1 MGTLTFLD
9 DTVSGLPGSGSSSGT
24 IIGVPDVNNNYTFN
38 PFATTGTFAA
48 SAIVSDAGGT
58 NDVTLR
64 LIFSDGTSAAAD
76 GVDDGMTLF
85 HYQGGSF
92 VKDAGTW
99 HGVGGSYVARTQ
111 GGTIFSTGGTDSTA
125 AQVEGWLQT
134 MYIIGWD
141 FNDVFRIALKGGSS
155 AGFPAANPTYTQTY
169 TIACFVQGTMIGTPA
184 GERPVEALQ
193 AGDLVTTLDG
203 SAKKVKWIGH
213 RAYEAEFGA
222 SEAFVRPVLFRAGSL
237 GGGLPTR
244 DLKVSPQ
251 HAMLIDGVMVPAG
264 ALVNGGSI
272 LRDTAVSDV
281 TYFHVE
287 LDSHE
292 AIFAEGAA
300 TETFVDHNS
309 RAIFDNADEYGM
321 LYGNATTEVPQIA
334 RLEEGF
340 QLAAIRATL
349 AGIASIPAKP
359 AAGQLQGNLER
370 LEDGMLTGWV
380 IDSAGA
386 DAVEAEVLV
395 GGEVVARVVANR
407 YRADLDQAGLGGG
420 RGGFTVALSA
430 AVDSL
435 AQVSLRR
442 VADSAMLTGAVL
454 EVATV

>member
-9 DTVSGLPGSGSSSGT
+9 DTIIGLPGTGSTTTSL
-24 IIGVPDVNNNYTFN
+24 IVAPDGNNNYTFN
-38 PFATTGTFAA
+38 PFATTGSFAA
-48 SAIVSDAGGT
+48 SAVVSDAGGT
-58 NDVTLR
+58 ADVTLR
-64 LIFSDGTSAAAD
+64 LIFSDSANPGTD
-76 GVDDGMTLF
+76 GNDDGMTLF
-85 HYQGGSF
+85 NYVGGSF
-92 VKDAGTW
+92 VQNAGTW
-99 HGVGGSYVARTQ
+99 QGVGGSYAAVAQ
-111 GGTIFSTGGTDSTA
+111 GSTFFSTGSTNNTA
-125 AQVEGWLQT
+125 QQVEGWLQT
-134 MYIIGWD
+134 LYVIGWD
-141 FNDVFRIALKGGSS
+141 INDTFRLQIRGMSSLGVAGS
-155 AGFPAANPTYTQTY
+155 TYIQTY
-169 TIACFVQGTMIGTPA
+169 TIACFMQGTMIGTPA
-184 GERPVEALQ
+184 GERSVEALQ

-213 RAYEAEFGA
+213 RTYEAEFGA
-222 SEAFVRPVLFRAGSL
+222 GEAFVRPVLFRAGSL

-264 ALVNGGSI
+264 ALVNGVSI
-272 LRDTAVSDV
+272 VRDTTLADV

-309 RAIFDNADEYGM
+309 RAMFDNADEHSL
-321 LYGNATTEVPQIA
+321 LYGNAATDVQQIA

-349 AGIASIPAKP
+349 ADIAGIPAMP
-359 AAGQLQGNLER
+359 TAGKLQGNLER

-386 DAVEAEVLV
+386 DAVEAEMLV

-420 RGGFTVALSA
+420 RGGFTVALPGS
-430 AVDSL
+430 VDSL

-442 VADSAMLTGAVL
+442 VVDGQMLAGAVL
-454 EVATV
+454 ELATV

>member
-9 DTVSGLPGSGSSSGT
+9 DTVNGLPGTGSSSATVILAPG
-24 IIGVPDVNNNYTFN
+24 GNYTFN
-38 PFATTGTFAA
+38 PFATTGSFAA
-48 SAIVSDAGGT
+48 NAVVTDAGGT
-58 NDVTLR
+58 DDVTLR
-64 LIFSDGTSAAAD
+64 LIFSDPTGASD
-76 GVDDGMTLF
+76 GNDDGMTLF
-85 HYQGGSF
+85 NYVGGSF
-92 VKDAGTW
+92 VQNAGKW
-99 HGVGGSYVARTQ
+99 HGVGGSYAAVAQ
-111 GGTIFSTGGTDSTA
+111 GSTIFSTSSTNNTA

-134 MYIIGWD
+134 LYVIGWD
-141 FNDVFRIALKGGSS
+141 FNDTFRIQLRGLSS
-155 AGFPAANPTYTQTY
+155 TGTAGATFIQTY
-169 TIACFVQGTMIGTPA
+169 TIACFMQGTMIGTPA
-184 GERPVEALQ
+184 GERSVEALQ

-213 RAYEAEFGA
+213 RTYEAEFGA

-264 ALVNGGSI
+264 ALVNGVSI
-272 LRDTAVSDV
+272 VRDTTLADV

-321 LYGNATTEVPQIA
+321 LYGNTATGVQENA

-349 AGIASIPAKP
+349 ADIAGIPATP
-359 AAGQLQGNLER
+359 AAGRLQGKLER

-386 DAVEAEVLV
+386 DAVAAEVLV

-420 RGGFTVALSA
+420 RGGFSVALPAS
-430 AVDSL
+430 VDNLS
-435 AQVSLRR
+435 QVSLRR
-442 VADSAMLTGAVL
+442 VVDGQMLAGAVL
-454 EVATV
+454 EVASV